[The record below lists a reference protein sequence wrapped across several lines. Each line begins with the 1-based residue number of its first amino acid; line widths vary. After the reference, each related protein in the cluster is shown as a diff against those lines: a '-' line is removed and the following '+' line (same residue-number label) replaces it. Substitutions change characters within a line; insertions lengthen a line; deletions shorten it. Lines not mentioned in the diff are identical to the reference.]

1 MYSKQHKQTI
11 AARVQTCLD
20 AQGHNC
26 QAWEHPIDPL
36 VGAPVWPIR
45 WAERTDIICRYF

>member
-1 MYSKQHKQTI
+1 MIETNFLEMGMGHAH
-11 AARVQTCLD
+11 AAHGQ
-20 AQGHNC
+20 NC
-26 QAWEHPIDPL
+26 QAWDHPIDPL